1 MTAWRSLVTAWL
13 ATIPLGISV
22 AAAVAEVPAIA
33 ERQKTERKDFTDAE
47 ISDGFM
53 KTAFGAEYNLA
64 GHVDRIRKYQ
74 KPVRIFVRGIAN
86 SERRKQ
92 LADVVIDI
100 DRRIPNIDIAMT
112 AKFESANIVVTFVND
127 RDLDSSLRKFYGAEH
142 ARDIRKALN
151 PQCLSGFRKNSH
163 YEIEHSE
170 VILTVDNGDF
180 IFLDCAYE
188 ELLQS
193 LGPINDT
200 RSIPWTMFNDDV
212 SMGFFDVYDQY
223 LLNILYDPRIKA
235 GMSADD
241 VRPILPKIL
250 PEIRSTIA
258 KLNNL
263 PNNDTAPAK

>member
-1 MTAWRSLVTAWL
+1 MVVWRSLVTAGL
-13 ATIPLGISV
+13 ATIALGIGLSSTT
-22 AAAVAEVPAIA
+22 AEVPAIA
-33 ERQKTERKDFTDAE
+33 ERQKNERKDFTDAE
-47 ISDGFM
+47 ISDGFI
-53 KTAFGAEYNLA
+53 KTAFGAEYDLA

-74 KPVRIFVRGIAN
+74 KPVRIFVKGVT
-86 SERRKQ
+86 SPDRRKQ
-92 LADVVIDI
+92 LADVVSDI
-100 DRRIPNIDIAMT
+100 DRRIPNIDIAM
-112 AKFESANIVVTFVND
+112 ANKLEAANVVVTFVND

-142 ARDIRKALN
+142 ARAIRKALN
-151 PQCLSGFRKNSH
+151 PQCLSGFRKNGK

-223 LLNILYDPRIKA
+223 LLNILYDPHIKA
-235 GMSADD
+235 GMSADE

-250 PEIRSTIA
+250 PDIRSTVA

-263 PNNDTAPAK
+263 PNIESVPSK